1 MAVLILKD
9 GKREIVTKDRNFI
22 ELVMEYMGEDASQY
36 IEDRLSE
43 ILDAVNEAKL
53 IAREGDL
60 RLDSQDAIWHVLNG
74 VNDE

>member
-1 MAVLILKD
+1 MTVLILKD
-9 GKREIVTKDRNFI
+9 GKREIVTKDRHFI

-60 RLDSQDAIWHVLNG
+60 RLDTPDAIWHVLNG

>member
-9 GKREIVTKDRNFI
+9 GKREIVTKDRHFI

-60 RLDSQDAIWHVLNG
+60 RFDTPDAIWHVLNG